1 MRLISEDG
9 RLDLPYEQVRLE
21 MRRIDDPDGLHT
33 YEIRAYEIGSDA
45 SCWLM
50 ACYFSEEVALNAM
63 QQVRFASQRS
73 AHWFEF
79 RPRGMWRDPDG
90 R

>member
-9 RLDLPYEQVRLE
+9 WLDLPYEQVRLE
-21 MRRIDDPDGLHT
+21 MRRIDDPDGLHA
-33 YEIRAYEIGSDA
+33 YEIRAYGNWMHA
-45 SCWLM
+45 PCWLM
-50 ACYFSEEVALNAM
+50 ARYSSEEVALNAM